1 MMVHL
6 SSIIGGILA
15 LIGLLAVLALVFARI
30 AEKKGNTVKV
40 PRVIPIIIVALVI
53 VLIVLIP
60 VTEFLENHATV
71 IDVEYTSE
79 HSIVQTETLRIR
91 EEKALTIIEDNGEVI
106 GIYPTR
112 LVKNMFEVDESG
124 RITPDVGSVN
134 LTVRGNKPTRAVNIA
149 GVWLITNSSAEW
161 VTRVIL
167 D

>member
-1 MMVHL
+1 MVHF
-6 SSIIGGILA
+6 SSIIGAIFA
-15 LIGLLAVLALVFARI
+15 LIGLLAALSVVLVRI
-30 AEKKGNTVKV
+30 AEKKGKTVKA
-40 PRVIPIIIVALVI
+40 PKVISIAIATL
-53 VLIVLIP
+53 LIVLIALIP
-60 VTEFLENHATV
+60 VTKLLEKHATV

-79 HSIVQTETLRIR
+79 HSVVQTETLRIR
-91 EEKALTIIEDNGEVI
+91 EEQALTIIEDNGEVI

-134 LTVRGNKPTRAVNIA
+134 LTVRGNKPTGAINIA